1 MQLPV
6 NKPVINNQDD
16 VFFCRSGY
24 EVKLNDDI
32 WILDKNTSINFGRI
46 TAKISTNQL
55 IAVKNVLRYYAISNS
70 PSHCNNLYNRFLHYV
85 SYGGNEITTASLIN
99 YRSTLG
105 KEYAW
110 YLGSI
115 KGFLKK
121 WYDLGY
127 DGVAKEIVDLLDS
140 WTLKGNIKGDVV
152 KRLDPEEGPL
162 SDIELIAFN
171 EGAVQSFEKAL
182 ISLDELSMSLMA
194 SGTGR
199 REIQISHMRLKDVL
213 QGQNHKNEA
222 AYILNIPKAKQRG
235 ATFRSSFNQLQI
247 TEELWTILNMQS
259 NAVKKRFSEH
269 FKTTIPSH
277 ILIELPLFPDYQLL
291 NEVDSVRK
299 LESLL
304 SVDVLHIAS
313 KTVTVSVKKIVQV
326 ANIYSERTGELLK
339 MTSRRF
345 RYTTGTRAAREG
357 FGVLIIAELL
367 DHSDTQNA
375 HVYVENVPEYAA
387 RINEKM
393 SHLLAPYAKAFQGC
407 VVSSEADAIR
417 GQDINSRI
425 RLNPHENIGTCGN
438 YDFCGSRVP
447 VPCYTCNH
455 FQPWIDAPHQKI
467 LDELITERDR
477 IASVT
482 GDLAIASANDRTI
495 LAVAEVI
502 QRCKTHRQEL
512 NHD

>member
-1 MQLPV
+1 
-6 NKPVINNQDD
+6 
-16 VFFCRSGY
+16 
-24 EVKLNDDI
+24 
-32 WILDKNTSINFGRI
+32 
-46 TAKISTNQL
+46 
-55 IAVKNVLRYYAISNS
+55 
-70 PSHCNNLYNRFLHYV
+70 
-85 SYGGNEITTASLIN
+85 
-99 YRSTLG
+99 
-105 KEYAW
+105 
-110 YLGSI
+110 
-115 KGFLKK
+115 
-121 WYDLGY
+121 
-127 DGVAKEIVDLLDS
+127 
-140 WTLKGNIKGDVV
+140 
-152 KRLDPEEGPL
+152 
-162 SDIELIAFN
+162 
-171 EGAVQSFEKAL
+171 
-182 ISLDELSMSLMA
+182 
-194 SGTGR
+194 
-199 REIQISHMRLKDVL
+199 
-213 QGQNHKNEA
+213 
-222 AYILNIPKAKQRG
+222 
-235 ATFRSSFNQLQI
+235 
-247 TEELWTILNMQS
+247 MQS

-277 ILIELPLFPDYQLL
+277 ILIELPLFPDYQVLH
-291 NEVDSVRK
+291 EVDSISK

-304 SVDVLHIAS
+304 SVDILHIAS
-313 KTVTVSVKKIVQV
+313 KTVTVSAKKIVQV

-357 FGVLIIAELL
+357 FGVMIIAELL

-387 RINEKM
+387 CINEKM
-393 SHLLAPYAKAFQGC
+393 SHLLAPYAKAFQGRI
-407 VVSSEADAIR
+407 VSSEADAIR

-467 LDELITERDR
+467 LDELINERDR
-477 IASVT
+477 IANVT